1 MTLDP
6 EADFMKRMVEKTQE
20 KAITPTWFREKS
32 LCTKKKIPQYV
43 FAKVQDRFGNYHYL
57 SANNEN
63 EIDKHCDG
71 GVLGYDMAVCDY
83 AYEVS
88 PFMASRHFKWVGKG
102 KDPYRISKPIDYAD
116 PYKKPVEKW

>member
-6 EADFMKRMVEKTQE
+6 EGDFIRRMVERTKE
-20 KAITPTWFREKS
+20 KEITPTYLREKS
-32 LCTKKKIPQYV
+32 LCTKRLTPFV

-57 SANNEN
+57 SANNED

-71 GVLGYDMAVCDY
+71 GVLGHDMSVCDY
-83 AYEVS
+83 AYDVS
-88 PFMASRHFKWVGKG
+88 PFMVSKHFKWVGRG
-102 KDPYRISKPIDYAD
+102 RNPYRISLPHDYAN